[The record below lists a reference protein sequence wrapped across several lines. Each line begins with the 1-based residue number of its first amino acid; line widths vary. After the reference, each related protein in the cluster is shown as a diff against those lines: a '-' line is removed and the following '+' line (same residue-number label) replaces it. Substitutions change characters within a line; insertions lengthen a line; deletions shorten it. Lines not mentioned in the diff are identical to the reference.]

1 MFPQF
6 LPSDRTGQDSEQE
19 RVPETEDRRPVW
31 IGRSEW
37 IPLMWEIWTDIWVI
51 PGSQTSP
58 VYPWF
63 LELAH
68 FRSMFSLFCFHL
80 SILPLWDLAGQMQMF
95 LILILYALGWVPKNW
110 CFPTVVLEKTLES
123 PLDYKEIKPVNLKG
137 NQPWIF
143 IGRLDA
149 EAEALILWPPVVKCR
164 LIGKDPD
171 AGKDWRQEEQGA
183 TEDEM
188 VGWHHQLN
196 RHEVG

>member
-68 FRSMFSLFCFHL
+68 FGSMFSLFCFHL